1 MCYLFRA
8 AALFPMTILDH
19 PVWLALV
26 LLFLFVGMVE
36 AGFRLAVA
44 TGAVTDDARREQITA
59 SRDALGV
66 LLSLLLGFTL
76 AMGLPRYD
84 LNRQLV
90 LEEAN
95 AIGTSSLRA
104 GMLPSPQR
112 ETVRELLLSYTQARL
127 AFSRASMDFG
137 ELEQSQAS
145 TKQLQS
151 QLWDQA
157 EAVVQSS
164 PTPITSLF
172 IQSLNEM
179 FDISEK
185 RMAALE
191 NRIPQS
197 IWLMLA
203 LLGVLTCLMFGYAA
217 RRRVWV
223 ISIVTPLMIAIV
235 MSLIADLDSPRNG
248 SIKTDLRSL
257 QRVERDLQQSP
268 APAPSP
274 PARRL

>member
-1 MCYLFRA
+1 
-8 AALFPMTILDH
+8 MTILDH
-19 PVWLALV
+19 PLWLAIV

-95 AIGTSSLRA
+95 AIGTSRLRA

-151 QLWDQA
+151 QLWAQA
-157 EAVVQSS
+157 EAVAQSS

-172 IQSLNEM
+172 TQSLNEM
-179 FDISEK
+179 FDLSEK

-257 QRVERDLQQSP
+257 QRVEQDLQQSP